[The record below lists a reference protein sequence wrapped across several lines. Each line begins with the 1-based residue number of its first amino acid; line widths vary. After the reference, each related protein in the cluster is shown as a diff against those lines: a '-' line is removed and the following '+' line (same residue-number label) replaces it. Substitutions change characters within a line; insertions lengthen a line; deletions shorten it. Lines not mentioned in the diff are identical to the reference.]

1 MCFQASL
8 QYWQKSKQ
16 TENFRPIRPEV
27 LVAGTVCC
35 EVSQE
40 LPVRGGEMTKESES
54 SQSADP
60 TLTLTEA
67 ADQLGVHYMT
77 AYRYVRTGRLPAVK
91 AGGGWLVNKSAI
103 DEFASAP
110 PKTKSEGNVDWSARL
125 GDRLLAGDETGAWNV
140 IEASMMSG
148 LEPSEVYL
156 DALAPALA
164 AIGSAWAA
172 GELSIADE
180 HRATAVTN
188 RLIGRLGPRF
198 YRPGQTRGTIVLGA
212 VAGDHHA
219 VPTAIASDL
228 LRGNGFTVFDLGAN
242 APVESFL
249 DTASTA
255 DRLIAV
261 GVTSSAA
268 GTDDQMIATVSAIKE
283 ELRCPVVIGGHGIGS
298 KARDAHPD
306 AITASATEMLLAF
319 NQIAELAVSS
329 RSKTA

>member
-1 MCFQASL
+1 MID
-8 QYWQKSKQ
+8 K
-16 TENFRPIRPEV
+16 
-27 LVAGTVCC
+27 
-35 EVSQE
+35 
-40 LPVRGGEMTKESES
+40 
-54 SQSADP
+54 SQSTQSVTP

-67 ADQLGVHYMT
+67 ADLLGVHYMT
-77 AYRYVRTGRLPAVK
+77 VYRYVRTGRLPAVK
-91 AGGGWLVNKSAI
+91 ADGAWLVNKGAL
-103 DEFASAP
+103 DDFASTP
-110 PKTKSEGNVDWSARL
+110 TKTKSHKNVDWSARL
-125 GDRLLAGDETGAWNV
+125 GDRLLAGDEAGAWNV

-198 YRPGQTRGTIVLGA
+198 HRPGQTRGTIVLGA

-228 LRGNGFTVFDLGAN
+228 LRGNGFTVIDLGAN
-242 APVESFL
+242 SPIESFL
-249 DTASTA
+249 DAASSA

-261 GVTSSAA
+261 GITSSTAE
-268 GTDDQMIATVSAIKE
+268 TDDQIITTVNAIKE
-283 ELRCPVVIGGHGIGS
+283 QLQCPVVIGGHGIGS
-298 KARDAHPD
+298 KAREAHPD

-319 NQIAELAVSS
+319 NEIAARATSS
-329 RSKTA
+329 RAKTA

>member
-1 MCFQASL
+1 M
-8 QYWQKSKQ
+8 
-16 TENFRPIRPEV
+16 I
-27 LVAGTVCC
+27 
-35 EVSQE
+35 
-40 LPVRGGEMTKESES
+40 KESEHS
-54 SQSADP
+54 HVADA

-91 AGGGWLVNKSAI
+91 SRGGWIVDKSAV
-103 DEFASAP
+103 DEFASTP
-110 PKTKSEGNVDWSARL
+110 LKTKSHGNVDWSARL

-198 YRPGQTRGTIVLGA
+198 HRPGQTRGTIVLGA

-242 APVESFL
+242 SPVESFL
-249 DTASTA
+249 DTASSA

-261 GVTSSAA
+261 GITSSAV
-268 GTDDQMIATVSAIKE
+268 GTDDQMIATVAAIKE
-283 ELRCPVVIGGHGIGS
+283 KLQCPVIIGDHGIGS

-306 AITASATEMLLAF
+306 VITASATEMLLAF
-319 NQIAELAVSS
+319 NEIAERATSARAATV
-329 RSKTA
+329 

>member
-1 MCFQASL
+1 M
-8 QYWQKSKQ
+8 
-16 TENFRPIRPEV
+16 
-27 LVAGTVCC
+27 
-35 EVSQE
+35 
-40 LPVRGGEMTKESES
+40 RGGELIKESKS
-54 SQSADP
+54 SSSADP

-67 ADQLGVHYMT
+67 ADLLGVHYMT
-77 AYRYVRTGRLPAVK
+77 VYRYVRTGRLPAVK

-103 DEFASAP
+103 DDFASTP
-110 PKTKSEGNVDWSARL
+110 PTTKSEGNVDWPARL
-125 GDRLLAGDETGAWNV
+125 GDRLLAGDEAGAWNV
-140 IEASMMSG
+140 IEASMTSG

-172 GELSIADE
+172 GEISIADE

-198 YRPGQTRGTIVLGA
+198 HRPGQTRGTIVLGA

-242 APVESFL
+242 SPVESFL
-249 DTASTA
+249 DTAGSA

-261 GVTSSAA
+261 GITSSAA
-268 GTDDQMIATVSAIKE
+268 GTDDQMIATVAAIKE
-283 ELRCPVVIGGHGIGS
+283 ELQCPVVIGGHGIGS

-319 NQIAELAVSS
+319 NEIAELAISA
-329 RSKTA
+329 RTKTA

>member
-1 MCFQASL
+1 L
-8 QYWQKSKQ
+8 
-16 TENFRPIRPEV
+16 I
-27 LVAGTVCC
+27 
-35 EVSQE
+35 
-40 LPVRGGEMTKESES
+40 KESKS
-54 SQSADP
+54 SSSADP

-67 ADQLGVHYMT
+67 ADLLGVHYMT
-77 AYRYVRTGRLPAVK
+77 VYRYVRTGRLPAVK
-91 AGGGWLVNKSAI
+91 TGGGWLVNKSAI
-103 DEFASAP
+103 DEFASTP
-110 PKTKSEGNVDWSARL
+110 PNTKSEGNVDWPARL
-125 GDRLLAGDETGAWNV
+125 GDRLLAGDEAGAWNV

-198 YRPGQTRGTIVLGA
+198 HRPGQTRGTIVLGA
-212 VAGDHHA
+212 VSGDLHA

-228 LRGNGFTVFDLGAN
+228 LRGSGFTVFDLGAN
-242 APVESFL
+242 SPVESFL
-249 DTASTA
+249 DTASSA

-261 GVTSSAA
+261 GITSSAA
-268 GTDDQMIATVSAIKE
+268 GTDDQMIATVAAIKE
-283 ELRCPVVIGGHGIGS
+283 ELQCPVVIGGHGIGS
-298 KARDAHPD
+298 KAREAHPD

-319 NQIAELAVSS
+319 NEIAERATST
-329 RSKTA
+329 RAKTA

>member
-1 MCFQASL
+1 
-8 QYWQKSKQ
+8 
-16 TENFRPIRPEV
+16 
-27 LVAGTVCC
+27 
-35 EVSQE
+35 
-40 LPVRGGEMTKESES
+40 MTKEPKS
-54 SQSADP
+54 SSSADP

-198 YRPGQTRGTIVLGA
+198 HRPGQTRGTIVLGA

-219 VPTAIASDL
+219 VTTAIASDL

-249 DTASTA
+249 DTASSA

-329 RSKTA
+329 RAKTA

>member
-1 MCFQASL
+1 
-8 QYWQKSKQ
+8 
-16 TENFRPIRPEV
+16 
-27 LVAGTVCC
+27 
-35 EVSQE
+35 
-40 LPVRGGEMTKESES
+40 MTKESES